1 MKIILRFTKCNLIE
15 RTSRNYDSTK
25 TFMFSYLLFFLFLFA
40 ISTDRVEAIPSYARQ
55 TGMSC
60 IACHTS
66 FPELTSFGRSFKLNG
81 YTMTTVPTIEAKDDS
96 GKVVKLDLLSSLP
109 LSAMVQSS
117 FTHISKDAEGT
128 QNNSVTLPQQLSVFL
143 GGKITPHVGTFIQIT
158 YDGQSFGMDNTD
170 IRFAEQ
176 ANIGSKS
183 LVYGLTLNNNPT
195 VQDLWN
201 STPAWG
207 FPFASSDA
215 GPGPSKSTLI
225 ENLGAQVAGL
235 GAYTLFDNLL
245 YTEFT
250 LYRSAQQGA
259 PNPADNTS
267 SMVIKGVSPYW
278 RLAVQHDWSKDFI
291 EIGTFGISS
300 KQYFNGIS
308 GSTDE
313 FTDLG
318 FDVQYQR
325 SLTVG
330 YFSLHSSFINEN
342 EKRNLSLSTSE
353 KLNFNSFKID
363 GNLYFKNGINATLAY
378 FNSWGTQDPDIVE
391 SLTNKPNSN
400 GLIAQLGYMPWYN
413 TRFTIQYT
421 IFNKL
426 DGSSSNYD
434 GSGRSASNNNT
445 LYLLAWINF

>member
-1 MKIILRFTKCNLIE
+1 MKIVLKSTKYYVIE
-15 RTSRNYDSTK
+15 RTSKNCEPTK
-25 TFMFSYLLFFLFLFA
+25 TFMFSYRILVLFLLIMGVSRA
-40 ISTDRVEAIPSYARQ
+40 EAIPSFARQ

-60 IACHTS
+60 TACHTS

-81 YTMTTVPTIEAKDDS
+81 YTMTTVPTIQAKEDS

-109 LSAMVQSS
+109 VSAMVQSS
-117 FTHISKDAEGT
+117 FTHISKDVEGT
-128 QNNSVTLPQQLSVFL
+128 QNNSVTLPQQLSVFFA
-143 GGKITPHVGTFIQIT
+143 GQVTPHIGTFIQIT

-183 LVYGLTLNNNPT
+183 MVYGLTLNNNPT

-215 GPGPSKSTLI
+215 GPGPAKSTLI

-235 GAYTLFDNLL
+235 GAYSLFNNLL

-259 PNPADNTS
+259 SNPADNSS

-278 RLAVQHDWSKDFI
+278 RLALQHDWSKDFI

-300 KQYFNGIS
+300 KQYLNGIS
-308 GSTDE
+308 GNTDE
-313 FTDLG
+313 YTDLG
-318 FDVQYQR
+318 FDFQYQR
-325 SLTVG
+325 SLTIG
-330 YFSLHSSFINEN
+330 FFSLHSSFINET
-342 EKRNLSLSTSE
+342 EKRNVSGSTSG
-353 KLNFNSFKID
+353 KLNFNSFKMD
-363 GNLYFKNGINATLAY
+363 GNLYFKNGLGATLGY
-378 FNSWGTQDPDIVE
+378 FNLWGSQDTDVVE
-391 SLTNKPNSN
+391 SLTGKPDSN
-400 GLIAQLGYMPWYN
+400 GIIAQLGYMPWYN

-421 IFNKL
+421 MFNKF